1 MKRLNYILYV
11 ILAVSISFFIVIF
24 SYNAI
29 LRVPETYIYHFNDSQ
44 VTYNLNTKTT
54 GTEFSREICSY
65 LDSPQKNEFQV
76 YEKNGKFNDPLFVKK
91 EVEIMRKAKK
101 ILTISAIIGM
111 LFFIISIA
119 GYVYLLKNGSK
130 SKLKRASNFA
140 IFLAVAMQIV
150 MAIILNVDAIKKAVY
165 NLFIGVNPGK
175 ESLLAELVGS
185 PFEVV
190 VCVFATII
198 MAILIG
204 VFVYINKKL
213 IKDDRIFY

>member
-1 MKRLNYILYV
+1 M
-11 ILAVSISFFIVIF
+11 
-24 SYNAI
+24 
-29 LRVPETYIYHFNDSQ
+29 
-44 VTYNLNTKTT
+44 
-54 GTEFSREICSY
+54 
-65 LDSPQKNEFQV
+65 
-76 YEKNGKFNDPLFVKK
+76 KK

>member
-1 MKRLNYILYV
+1 M
-11 ILAVSISFFIVIF
+11 
-24 SYNAI
+24 
-29 LRVPETYIYHFNDSQ
+29 
-44 VTYNLNTKTT
+44 
-54 GTEFSREICSY
+54 
-65 LDSPQKNEFQV
+65 
-76 YEKNGKFNDPLFVKK
+76 
-91 EVEIMRKAKK
+91 
-101 ILTISAIIGM
+101 
-111 LFFIISIA
+111 
-119 GYVYLLKNGSK
+119 LKNGSK

-165 NLFIGVNPGK
+165 KLFIGVNPGK

>member
-1 MKRLNYILYV
+1 
-11 ILAVSISFFIVIF
+11 
-24 SYNAI
+24 
-29 LRVPETYIYHFNDSQ
+29 
-44 VTYNLNTKTT
+44 
-54 GTEFSREICSY
+54 
-65 LDSPQKNEFQV
+65 
-76 YEKNGKFNDPLFVKK
+76 
-91 EVEIMRKAKK
+91 
-101 ILTISAIIGM
+101 
-111 LFFIISIA
+111 
-119 GYVYLLKNGSK
+119 
-130 SKLKRASNFA
+130 
-140 IFLAVAMQIV
+140 MQIV

-165 NLFIGVNPGK
+165 KLFIGVNPGK

>member
-1 MKRLNYILYV
+1 MKRLNYVLYV

-44 VTYNLNTKTT
+44 VTYNLNIKTT

-65 LDSPQKNEFQV
+65 LNSPQKNEFQV

-91 EVEIMRKAKK
+91 EVEVMRKAKK
-101 ILTISAIIGM
+101 ILTISAIIGIS
-111 LFFIISIA
+111 FFIISIA

-140 IFLAVAMQIV
+140 IFLAVAMQAV
-150 MAIILNVDAIKKAVY
+150 MAIILNVDAIKKRIQFIYRSKPRKRITFGRACRIAV
-165 NLFIGVNPGK
+165 
-175 ESLLAELVGS
+175 
-185 PFEVV
+185 
-190 VCVFATII
+190 
-198 MAILIG
+198 
-204 VFVYINKKL
+204 
-213 IKDDRIFY
+213 